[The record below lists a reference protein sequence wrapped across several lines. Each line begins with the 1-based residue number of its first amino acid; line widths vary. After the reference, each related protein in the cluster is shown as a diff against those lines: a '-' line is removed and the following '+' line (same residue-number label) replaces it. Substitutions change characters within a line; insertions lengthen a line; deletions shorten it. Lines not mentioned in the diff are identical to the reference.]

1 MEFLRPHP
9 ITDSKTWFF
18 IPYTYTLLQERKM
31 KGKSFLFFLN
41 LVFATL
47 HQISNGQVLLPTDM
61 NKNEGRT
68 LTETEW
74 EILKQWSQHPQFI
87 YSEFMK
93 FNLNSARTENA
104 SQECL
109 FDIEQVM
116 RDLLSGKQYSVRSKC
131 QAFFVF
137 LSKEELTATH

>member
-1 MEFLRPHP
+1 MV
-9 ITDSKTWFF
+9 
-18 IPYTYTLLQERKM
+18 PYTYTLLQERKM

-61 NKNEGRT
+61 NKNEGRA

-74 EILKQWSQHPQFI
+74 EILKQWSQHPPFI

-93 FNLNSARTENA
+93 SNLNSARTENS
-104 SQECL
+104 SQECIL
-109 FDIEQVM
+109 DTEQVI
-116 RDLLSGKQYSVRSKC
+116 RDLISRKQYSIRSKC
-131 QAFFVF
+131 QVF
-137 LSKEELTATH
+137 LFF